1 MAKVKY
7 LGDPS
12 GDEHR
17 HSIEHVG
24 VKLSRGEW
32 AELPDHAA
40 KKLAGN
46 PHFEVKG
53 IAADGD
59 SNAGS
64 AASDARIAEL
74 TASNEALAAEVE
86 KLTAALD
93 ERGKTLQEATAR
105 IAELEATVTSLQIP
119 PVDEAPAK
127 ASKK

>member
-32 AELPDHAA
+32 ADLPDHAA
-40 KKLAGN
+40 KKLASN

-53 IAADGD
+53 IAAPHDGKQASYD
-59 SNAGS
+59 AIYVADLEASH
-64 AASDARIAEL
+64 AAL
-74 TASNEALAAEVE
+74 TANLNELQ
-86 KLTAALD
+86 TQFN
-93 ERGKTLQEATAR
+93 ERGTLLQEATAR
-105 IAELEATVTSLQIP
+105 IADLEATVTALQTP
-119 PVDEAPAK
+119 AADETPAK